1 MKVFMVHISL
11 MALLMSST
19 QGLGNNL
26 NQTQFKNHQRIS
38 ETAKY
43 EQTAKYAKYFQP
55 QSDKPKEEHKE
66 EHKIVEAQL
75 LERGEPD
82 LTSKIKINEDS
93 LRT

>member
-43 EQTAKYAKYFQP
+43 EQTAKYAKYF
-55 QSDKPKEEHKE
+55 
-66 EHKIVEAQL
+66 
-75 LERGEPD
+75 
-82 LTSKIKINEDS
+82 
-93 LRT
+93 